1 MNEKE
6 ARKYLKRKDKPVTR
20 ENIEEVVRKGKI
32 YGDPVAMCQ

>member
-6 ARKYLKRKDKPVTR
+6 ARKYLKRKGKKVTE
-20 ENIEEVVRKGKI
+20 ENVEEVVRKGKI